1 MKLKDKV
8 SIITGAASGIG
19 KATALVFAREGAK
32 VMCADVNADGAESV
46 ARQIVDTG
54 GEAESIKV
62 DVSVEADVK
71 NMISQTVA
79 RWARLD
85 ILYNNAGIGYG
96 MPVTQV
102 PESEWDRLIDI
113 NLKGVFLG
121 CKHAIPEMLKNGSGA
136 IVSTASDAG
145 LIGTAMLSPYCASK
159 GGVVL
164 LTKSLAVE
172 WGAMGIRVNC
182 VCPGVIR
189 TPILDPFLQRAQA
202 MGVTPEELW
211 ERMAR
216 AHPVGRVGEPEEVG
230 QAVAFLASDEASFI
244 TGVALP
250 VDGGFQAGPP
260 SGYGADQ
267 RVLSSMSAQ

>member
-1 MKLKDKV
+1 MRLKDKV

-19 KATALVFAREGAK
+19 KATALVFAGEGAK
-32 VMCADVNADGAESV
+32 VMCADVNVEGAEAV

-54 GEAESIKV
+54 GEAASIRV
-62 DVSVEADVK
+62 DVSKEAEVQE
-71 NMISQTVA
+71 MIAQTVA
-79 RWARLD
+79 RWGRLD

-121 CKHAIPEMLKNGSGA
+121 CKHAIPEMLKNGGGA
-136 IVSTASDAG
+136 IVNTASDAG
-145 LIGTAMLSPYCASK
+145 LVGTAMLSPYCASK
-159 GGVVL
+159 GGVVPF
-164 LTKSLAVE
+164 TKSIAVE

-189 TPILDPFLQRAQA
+189 TPILDPFLQQAQA
-202 MGVTPEELW
+202 MGTAQEEIW

-230 QAVAFLASDEASFI
+230 RAVAFLASDEASFI

-260 SGYGADQ
+260 SGAGSEQ
-267 RVLSSMSAQ
+267 RVMSALRAQ

>member
-1 MKLKDKV
+1 MRLKDKV
-8 SIITGAASGIG
+8 SLITGAASGIG

-32 VMCADVNADGAESV
+32 VMCADINAEGAEAV
-46 ARQIVDTG
+46 ARQIADTG

-62 DVSVEADVK
+62 DVAVEAEVK
-71 NMISQTVA
+71 EMVAQTVA
-79 RWARLD
+79 RWGRLD
-85 ILYNNAGIGYG
+85 VLYNNAGIGYG

-102 PESEWDRLIDI
+102 SEEDWDRLMDI

-121 CKHAIPEMLKNGSGA
+121 CKHAIPEMLKNGGGS

-145 LIGTAMLSPYCASK
+145 LVGTAMLSAYCASK

-164 LTKSLAVE
+164 FTKSLAVE
-172 WGAMGIRVNC
+172 WGAMSIRVNC

-189 TPILDPFLQRAQA
+189 TPILDPFIATAQA
-202 MGVTPEELW
+202 TGTPPEEVW
-211 ERMAR
+211 ARMAR
-216 AHPVGRVGEPEEVG
+216 VHPVGRVGEPEEVG
-230 QAVAFLASDEASFI
+230 RAVAFLASDEASFI

-260 SGYGADQ
+260 AGGMMA
-267 RVLSSMSAQ
+267 RE